1 MFEFTDTALNK
12 LIIHGI
18 GNKSENEGVNKSSN
32 TAVLDE
38 ETKDLLMTYFLN
50 PFKSEEFYG
59 FFHEEDLNKNTLFPI
74 VSDIFEN
81 PDILAEKSGD
91 IAWHL
96 YNVSSHPKINS
107 GEMYVVYFKDVTV
120 DDEVTDAIGIFKSE
134 TKETFLKV
142 YEKNQNYEVG
152 YDTGINIRKLEKGCL
167 IFDTEDDN
175 GYKIS
180 IVDKLNTGA
189 EAQYWKDDFLKV
201 KPRNDSY
208 NTTNNFLE
216 IIKGFSEHVLN
227 EENNVE
233 TKEKIA
239 FLQKTQNFLK
249 ENEKFSENRFNEEV
263 ISQPE
268 VINAFNEYKNE
279 YIDRQELSEID
290 DGFDISQSAFKANS
304 KYFRSV
310 IKLDK
315 NFHIYVHS
323 KPEYIKKGYDEDK
336 KMSFYQ
342 LFFNNEE

>member
-18 GNKSENEGVNKSSN
+18 GKKSENEGVNKSSN
-32 TAVLDE
+32 AAVLDE
-38 ETKDLLMTYFLN
+38 ETNDLLMSYFLN
-50 PFKSEEFYG
+50 PFKSEEFYA
-59 FFHEEDLNKNTLFPI
+59 FSHEEDLKQNTLFPI
-74 VSDIFEN
+74 ITEIFEN
-81 PDILAEKSGD
+81 PELFIEKSGD

-107 GEMYVVYFKDVTV
+107 GEMYLVYFKDVTV

-142 YEKNQNYEVG
+142 FEKNKNYEVG

-167 IFDTEDDN
+167 IFDTEDEN

-180 IVDKLNTGA
+180 IVDKLSAGA
-189 EAQYWKDDFLKV
+189 EAQYWKDEFLKV

-208 NTTNNFLE
+208 TVTNNFLD

-227 EENNVE
+227 EENSVE
-233 TKEKIA
+233 TKDKIA
-239 FLQKTQNFLK
+239 FLQRSQAFLK
-249 ENEKFSENRFNEEV
+249 DNEIFSENRFNEEV
-263 ISQPE
+263 IAQPE
-268 VINAFNEYKNE
+268 VVDEFNKYKTDF
-279 YIDRQELSEID
+279 IDRQELPEIE
-290 DGFDISQSAFKANS
+290 DGFDISKSAFKANS

-315 NFHIYVHS
+315 NFHVYVHS

-342 LFFNNEE
+342 LYFNNEE